1 MLLLQ
6 RESHMQLVC
15 LEKWEDFKKLRVMKT
30 NDDKFKANVVQNFED
45 EDMYLA
51 SAEEVAKSKWVM
63 DYAIFKHICRV

>member
-1 MLLLQ
+1 M
-6 RESHMQLVC
+6 RDENTDKGSHVLVVQQSKEKVMQLVC

-51 SAEEVAKSKWVM
+51 SAEEVAKSK
-63 DYAIFKHICRV
+63 